1 MKLVSIIMP
10 MYNAEKYV
18 SHALDSLIVQTYK
31 NIEILAID
39 DGSTDGSMKILKNYA
54 SRHARVKIVALAK
67 NSGVGT
73 ARNAGLD
80 AAKGEYIMFLDSDDW
95 HNPDMV
101 EKMVSAMER
110 RGADLVVCLANLYD
124 DAGALPEIFE
134 KIGTLNKQESLEKDG
149 TLDMGDARREIS
161 SVVWDKIFRKSAID
175 RHGLRFPDGWR
186 EHEDTLFVREYLLV
200 SESLYVLKE
209 RLCNHV
215 LRDGSITGEARAGNA
230 CDKYGYLRLSEAL
243 LEFCRRKGMPPAW
256 QNDLAYFTM
265 FGMNFLA
272 TALAEK
278 EFLKIL
284 RRTNRLFEDTPSI
297 FMYAY
302 RDYEPMMFMTRTDE
316 IDKIPIVWPRSVYR
330 DALLEKW
337 RRKILPWRSKLDPTS
352 EFVARMKRKDGVQ

>member
-10 MYNAEKYV
+10 VYNAEKYV
-18 SHALDSLIVQTYK
+18 GRALSSLIAQTYK

-39 DGSTDGSMKILKNYA
+39 DGSTDATPEILKDYA
-54 SRHARVKIVALAK
+54 SRHARVKIISLPE

-73 ARNAGLD
+73 ARNAGLS

-101 EKMVSAMER
+101 EKMAGSIER
-110 RGADLVVCLANLYD
+110 RGVDLVACLANLYD
-124 DAGALPEIFE
+124 DAGPLPEIFG
-134 KIGTLNKQESLEKDG
+134 KIGTLNKQEGLEKDG
-149 TLDMGDARREIS
+149 ALGMRDARREIS
-161 SVVWDKIFRKSAID
+161 AVVWDKIFRKSAID
-175 RHGLRFPDGWR
+175 RHGLAFPDGWR

-209 RLCNHV
+209 RLCNHA
-215 LRDGSITGEARAGNA
+215 LRDDSITGEARAGKA
-230 CDKYGYLRLSEAL
+230 GDKYGPLRLSEAL

-272 TALAEK
+272 TALPER
-278 EFLKIL
+278 EFLEIL

-316 IDKIPIVWPRSVYR
+316 IDKIPIIWPRSVYR

-337 RRKILPWRSKLDPTS
+337 RRKILPWRSKPEPTA
-352 EFVARMKRKDGVQ
+352 EFVARMERKAQ